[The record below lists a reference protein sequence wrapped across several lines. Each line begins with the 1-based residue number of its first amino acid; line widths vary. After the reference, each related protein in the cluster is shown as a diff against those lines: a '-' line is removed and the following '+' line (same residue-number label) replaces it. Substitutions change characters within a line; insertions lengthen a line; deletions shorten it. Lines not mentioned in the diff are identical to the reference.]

1 MSRLK
6 KVEYEV
12 GEDAYG
18 RVVTLIKE
26 LQSNGEL
33 AWEIQV
39 DGAKQGDDDQTIR
52 GLTSDVIAEMAKV
65 AAQR

>member
-26 LQSNGEL
+26 PQSNGEM
-33 AWEIQV
+33 AWTIHVERANQR
-39 DGAKQGDDDQTIR
+39 DDDQIIR